1 MTKTRVLVVDD
12 SVVVRRLLTDIL
24 SAEPDIEVSSAAT
37 AALALAKLEQVVP
50 DVITLDVELPDM
62 NGLELLEEI
71 RRRVKVPV
79 IMFSSLTQKAAATTL
94 DALARGAADYV
105 AKPAGGTREES
116 S

>member
-1 MTKTRVLVVDD
+1 MPKTRVLVVGD

-24 SAEPDIEVSSAAT
+24 SAEPDMDVIT
-37 AALALAKLEQVVP
+37 AASASLALAKLEQVVP
-50 DVITLDVELPDM
+50 DIITLDVELPDM

-71 RRRVKVPV
+71 GRRSRKTPV

-105 AKPAGGTREES
+105 AKPSA
-116 S
+116 